1 MERFLAQ
8 FPAEKVAALLADRE
22 FVGQGWFDDLTGRSI
37 RFRIRVK
44 DNTRIPNLNGIPL
57 NAWRY
62 FGDLAVGEDRI
73 LPRPRHLWGC
83 SRQVVGMRLESNEF
97 LMVLTSD
104 APECAITDYARR
116 WEIETLFACLK
127 TRGFRFEDTPLTD
140 PNRVSTRV
148 APQASPH
155 FTSPLLS
162 IGCAPICFHHP
173 MSRLCE

>member
-1 MERFLAQ
+1 MERFLAL

-22 FVGQGWFDDLTGRSI
+22 FIGKDWLASLSARGI

-44 DNTRIPNLNGIPL
+44 DSTRIPNLNGLSL

-62 FGDLAVGEDRI
+62 FGDLAVGEHRI
-73 LPRPRHLWGC
+73 LPRQRHLWGC
-83 SRQVVGMRLESNEF
+83 SRQVVGMRLESDEF

-104 APECAITDYARR
+104 APECAIKDYARR

-140 PNRVSTRV
+140 PHRVSTRV
-148 APQASPH
+148 A
-155 FTSPLLS
+155 LLT
-162 IGCAPICFHHP
+162 GVTGAP
-173 MSRLCE
+173 RL